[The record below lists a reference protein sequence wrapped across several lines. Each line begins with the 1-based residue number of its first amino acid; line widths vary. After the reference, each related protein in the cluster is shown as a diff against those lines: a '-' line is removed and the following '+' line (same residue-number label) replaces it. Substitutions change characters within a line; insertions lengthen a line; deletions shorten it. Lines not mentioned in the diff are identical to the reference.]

1 MKEFVTITWQRS
13 DGMIRSSITLLCRDM
28 MMASMISA
36 QLGEMA
42 KQIQDMQVPEIEE
55 PNIIPGLIGHA

>member
-28 MMASMISA
+28 VMASMISA

-42 KQIQDMQVPEIEE
+42 KQIQALQGSEIED
-55 PNIIPGLIGHA
+55 PNIIPGLMGHA